1 MDKIKHIDLCITNEE
16 ENDEETERYRSLDSL
31 LKTLS
36 TFDNIIEQ
44 SECLKKLVILAS
56 IDGARR
62 LGCNETQDEIFLRVI
77 EHWQPSIQQ
86 M

>member
-1 MDKIKHIDLCITNEE
+1 MDKVKHIDLCITNEE
-16 ENDEETERYRSLDSL
+16 EDDEETERCRSLDSL

-36 TFDNIIEQ
+36 TFDNIIEH
-44 SECLKKLVILAS
+44 SECLKKLVIFAA
-56 IDGARR
+56 IDGAKR

-77 EHWQPSIQQ
+77 ERWQPSIQQ